1 MRICSRRV
9 AMGLPVLAGVVLTW
23 FALSSAAVAQQ
34 WADVLP
40 ADARFKAE
48 MPAPVDRNSVDEKE
62 PGLVGPR
69 TVYQAVLGRHNFD
82 LDHVEYLADH
92 IGRQDR
98 KAMVLDLG
106 RGVVEKQFPKSKY
119 KYPRDEA
126 VTLQGWEGYALDIED
141 EKGDGVMMRTYLV
154 KNRLYRLLVT
164 YDADPPTKT
173 AAVRFVESFKVADE
187 R

>member
-1 MRICSRRV
+1 
-9 AMGLPVLAGVVLTW
+9 MGLPVLAGFVLSW
-23 FALSSAAVAQQ
+23 LALSSTALAQE

-40 ADARFKAE
+40 PDARFKAE
-48 MPAPVDRNSVDEKE
+48 MPAPVDRNAVDEKE
-62 PGLVGPR
+62 PGLAGPR

-106 RGVVEKQFPKSKY
+106 RGVVEKQFPKSKF
-119 KYPRDEA
+119 KYPRDE
-126 VTLQGWEGYALDIED
+126 VVSLQGWEGYALDIED

-164 YDADPPTKT
+164 YDADPGTK
-173 AAVRFVESFKVADE
+173 AAATRFVESFKVADE